1 MFIIYIN
8 VWTSETMS
16 LLLVFGAIAS
26 DFNSKDASQGTRP
39 CAASDKLAACLK
51 LRVIEGAFTDHS
63 AKLFLRLNI
72 CEGKVLI
79 RDIVM

>member
-1 MFIIYIN
+1 MTF
-8 VWTSETMS
+8 ETMS
-16 LLLVFGAIAS
+16 LLLVFKHTS
-26 DFNSKDASQGTRP
+26 SQGTRP

-63 AKLFLRLNI
+63 TKLFLRLNI